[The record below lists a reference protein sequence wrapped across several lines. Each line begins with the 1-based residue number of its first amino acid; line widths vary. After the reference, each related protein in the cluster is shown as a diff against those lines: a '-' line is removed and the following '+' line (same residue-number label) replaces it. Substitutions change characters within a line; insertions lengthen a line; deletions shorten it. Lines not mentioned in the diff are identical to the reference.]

1 MDQTKEII
9 EQFENVFQTHDASVL
24 ASIVEED
31 CVLEN
36 TGSAP
41 DGARYVGRDA
51 CVTFWRGVATN
62 PDLRFEEEN
71 IDIYGE
77 RAIIRWRLFW
87 GKGKAQSVRGVN
99 IMRVQHGK
107 IVEALGYVKG

>member
-1 MDQTKEII
+1 MNQTKEII
-9 EQFENVFQTHDASVL
+9 EQFESIFQTHNVSLL
-24 ASIVEED
+24 ASIVAED

-36 TGSAP
+36 TGPAP
-41 DGARYVGRDA
+41 DGARYVGHEA
-51 CVTFWRGVATN
+51 CVTFWSGIATN
-62 PDLRFEEEN
+62 SDMRFDEEN
-71 IDIYGE
+71 VDIYGE
-77 RAIIRWRLFW
+77 RAIIRWHLFW